1 MPDNLELITVE
12 IIKPEAKLFLLN
24 TWYRLPDMPIE
35 AFSNYEQYL
44 QKIVMD
50 YENKEIICIGDL
62 NCDYLQPDKN
72 KTKQLSYLVKL
83 FQLN

>member
-62 NCDYLQPDKN
+62 NCDYL
-72 KTKQLSYLVKL
+72 
-83 FQLN
+83 

>member
-1 MPDNLELITVE
+1 
-12 IIKPEAKLFLLN
+12 
-24 TWYRLPDMPIE
+24 MPIE
-35 AFSNYEQYL
+35 AFSDYEQYL
-44 QKIVMD
+44 QKIAMD

-72 KTKQLSYLVKL
+72 KTKQLLYLVKM